1 MAQIIDLGK
10 IRFSYQGT
18 YNPATEYE
26 TNDVVKYGGNV
37 YVYIN
42 ATASTGN
49 VPTNTTFWSLMVEG
63 FKFQGSWSGST
74 AYKVGDAVAFG
85 GTIYLAVADNTNQ
98 QPPNLTYWSKFIE
111 GLQYEGVYS
120 GSTQYQKS
128 DVVRYGNNVYIA
140 LQTTSGN
147 IPTNVTYWD
156 LLVGGV
162 KFEGAYSGSTTYQLN
177 DIVSYGGSSY
187 IALQET
193 TNNLPTDPTFWSM
206 LANGTFPSQTGQEGK
221 FLSTDGT
228 QVLWTSDLAA
238 DEFTVNNVLYVG
250 SGAEAFETSAALTN
264 SVAVFQFDNDLTE
277 SSFAQLAFQNADSS
291 SSTDIIAYMNNGDD
305 SKGWIGMGITGS
317 TFDDTTYGITAPGD
331 GYIFHETAGTPGT
344 YTGNMVF
351 ATGANGSENKII
363 FAAGGFDSGLT
374 QMEITPG
381 VNVHVEIPTPS
392 ISPTTGALTVV
403 GGVGVQGD
411 MNIQGN
417 VNIVGEISFGG
428 EGTVVETQNLA
439 VSDPAVFV
447 GSNNT
452 ADTFDLGIIAE
463 YAEDVVDQ
471 VRSINNKSLTNN
483 VATLTTTVA
492 HGYSTGDVVVI
503 SGVDATFNGTYI
515 ITGTPLSTT
524 FTYAK
529 TAGNVSSTA
538 VSPTGTATVT
548 HERRWGGVV
557 RDASDGVVKVF
568 SGSTAKPTNTV
579 DFANAGLTFAPI
591 KAGAGDFTSL
601 TTGNITST
609 SGTINLGGTV
619 NISSAANFTGANVT
633 LGSGTWSGAP
643 TFSGNVTFSGSPVF
657 TGSPSFTGGVRIQEL
672 LEDIVDTTH
681 TSNAIPIDYSL
692 GNVFFLTN
700 SLSANATVNMTN
712 VPTTDGRVFTINIL
726 VTQGSTG
733 YIPNVL
739 NVNGSSTT
747 IRWAA
752 GITPTPTSSNG
763 KIDVFTFT
771 VYRRGGAFVVFGS
784 ANLNF

>member
-26 TNDVVKYGGNV
+26 TNDVVKYGGNI

-42 ATASTGN
+42 TNPSTAN
-49 VPTNTTFWSLMVEG
+49 LPTNTTYWSLMVEG
-63 FKFQGSWSGST
+63 FKFQGSWSNST

-85 GTIYLAVADNTNQ
+85 GTVYLAVSDNTNQ
-98 QPPNLTYWSKFIE
+98 QPPNATYWSKFIE
-111 GLQYEGVYS
+111 GLQYEGIYS

-128 DVVRYGNNVYIA
+128 DVVRYGNSVYIA
-140 LQTTSGN
+140 TQTTTN
-147 IPTNVTYWD
+147 NVPTDISYWD
-156 LLVGGV
+156 VLLDGI
-162 KFEGAYSGSTTYQLN
+162 KYEGAYNSLTQYQVN

-187 IALQET
+187 ICILNT
-193 TNNLPTDPTFWSM
+193 VGNDPTNVTYWSIF
-206 LANGTFPSQTGQEGK
+206 ANGTFPSQVGNAGK
-221 FLSTDGT
+221 FLTTDGT
-228 QVLWTSDLAA
+228 QTLWTSDINIDAL
-238 DEFTVNNVLYVG
+238 TVNETLYVG
-250 SGAEAFETSAALTN
+250 SGAEAFETAAGLTN

-392 ISPTTGALTVV
+392 TSPTTGALTVV

-411 MNIQGN
+411 MNIQGT

-428 EGTVVETQNLA
+428 EGTIVETQNLA

-471 VRSINNKSLTNN
+471 VTTVTNKALANN
-483 VATLTTTVA
+483 VATLTTSAA
-492 HGYSTGDVVVI
+492 HNYSTGDVVVV

-529 TAGNVSSTA
+529 TSENVSSSA

-568 SGSTAKPTNTV
+568 SGSTSKPTNTV
-579 DFANAGLTFAPI
+579 DFGNAGLTFAPI
-591 KAGAGDFTSL
+591 KAGAGDFTSI

-633 LGSGTWSGAP
+633 LGSGTWSGTP
-643 TFSGNVTFSGSPVF
+643 TFSGDVAFSGNPLF
-657 TGSPSFTGGVRIQEL
+657 TGTPVFTGGVRIQEMI
-672 LEDIVDTTH
+672 EDIVDVSH
-681 TSNAIPIDYSL
+681 TSNSVTLDYSS
-692 GNVFFLTN
+692 GNIFYVTN
-700 SLSANATVNMTN
+700 NFSSSATINITNA
-712 VPTTDGRVFTINIL
+712 PTTDGRIFTVNVIF
-726 VTQGSTG
+726 TQGATG
-733 YIPNVL
+733 YIPGTL
-739 NVNGSSTT
+739 NVNGSNVVIKWAEGTT
-747 IRWAA
+747 PI
-752 GITPTPTSSNG
+752 PTSSSG
-763 KIDVFTFT
+763 KLDIFNFTLI
-771 VYRRGGAFVVFGS
+771 RRGATWTALAS

>member
-42 ATASTGN
+42 ATSSTGN

-85 GTIYLAVADNTNQ
+85 GTIYLAVSDNTNQ
-98 QPPNLTYWSKFIE
+98 QPPNITYWSKFIE
-111 GLQYEGVYS
+111 GLQYEGIYS

-128 DVVRYGNNVYIA
+128 DVVRYGNNIYVS
-140 LQTTSGN
+140 LQTTLGN
-147 IPTNVTYWD
+147 IPTNTTYWD
-156 LLVGGV
+156 LLVEGIN
-162 KFEGAYSGSTTYQLN
+162 FEGAYNGSSTYQIN

-187 IALQET
+187 IAILET
-193 TNNLPTDPTFWSM
+193 TGNNPTDPTYWAI
-206 LANGTFPSQTGQEGK
+206 LANGTFPSQTGQNGK

-228 QVLWTSDLAA
+228 QVLWTSDLSA

-250 SGAEAFETSAALTN
+250 PGAETFSTSANLTN
-264 SVAVFQFDNDLTE
+264 PIAVFKFDNDLSE
-277 SSFAQLAFQNADSS
+277 SSFSQIAFQNADSS
-291 SSTDIIAYMNNGDD
+291 SSTDVIAYMNNGDD
-305 SKGWIGMGITGS
+305 SKGWIGMGIAGS
-317 TFDDTTYGITAPGD
+317 TFDDTTYGITNPGD
-331 GYIFHETAGTPGT
+331 GYIFHETSGTQGT

-351 ATGANGSENKII
+351 ATGANGSENKIV
-363 FAAGGFDSGLT
+363 FAAGGYDSGNT
-374 QMEITPG
+374 QMEIFPD
-381 VNVHVEIPTPS
+381 VNVHIEIPTPS
-392 ISPTTGALTVV
+392 TSPTTGALTVV

-439 VSDPAVFV
+439 VSDPTVFV

-471 VRSINNKSLTNN
+471 VTTVTNKALTNN
-483 VATLTTTVA
+483 VATLTTSAA
-492 HGYSTGDVVVI
+492 HNYSTGDVVVVA
-503 SGVDATFNGTYI
+503 GVDSTFNGTYI
-515 ITGTPLSTT
+515 ITGTPLATT

-568 SGSTAKPTNTV
+568 SGSTAKPSNTV
-579 DFANAGLTFAPI
+579 DFSNAGLSFAPI
-591 KAGAGDFTSL
+591 KAGAGDFTSI

-609 SGTINLGGTV
+609 SGTVNLGGTV

-633 LGSGTWSGAP
+633 LGSGTWSGTP
-643 TFSGNVTFSGSPVF
+643 TFSGNITFSGSPVF
-657 TGSPSFTGGVRIQEL
+657 TGTPSFTGGVRVQEL

-700 SLSANATVNMTN
+700 SLSANATVNITN
-712 VPTTDGRVFTINIL
+712 APTTDGRVFTVNL
-726 VTQGSTG
+726 VITQQSTG
-733 YIPNVL
+733 YIPSTL
-739 NVNGSSTT
+739 NINGSSVS
-747 IRWAA
+747 IRWAY
-752 GITPTPTSSNG
+752 GVTPTPTSVLN
-763 KIDVFTFT
+763 KIDIFTFT
-771 VYRRGGAFVVFGS
+771 IIRRSSGFVALGS
-784 ANLNF
+784 ASTNF